1 MLGLRRKVRFVPRA
15 DVTLLN
21 RLRSTAIDLRDNFAR
36 PRSRVTVQPLSLSGA
51 GLNAEGLDCQIAETV
66 CCRPRRSGR
75 ANVKAS
81 IGGCLCLRTLIRIP
95 TRGLGFLVSLVTCR
109 MQRSVQASLR
119 TARAPRFSDRQRPR
133 AWTNW

>member
-1 MLGLRRKVRFVPRA
+1 M
-15 DVTLLN
+15 
-21 RLRSTAIDLRDNFAR
+21 SRDQG
-36 PRSRVTVQPLSLSGA
+36 RVSQSQPLSLSGA

-66 CCRPRRSGR
+66 CRRPRRSGR

-109 MQRSVQASLR
+109 MQRSVHAKVSSSEFTYRKGTEIFGQA
-119 TARAPRFSDRQRPR
+119 APAGLAELNRSNRR
-133 AWTNW
+133 